1 MRVANLDSAVRLW
14 VDPVAAIG
22 GDRPCSHNFTAYTA
36 KINNGGQVKASLAIG
51 TMSVGSG

>member
-14 VDPVAAIG
+14 ADPVAAIG

-36 KINNGGQVKASLAIG
+36 KINDGGQVKASLAIG
-51 TMSVGSG
+51 TMSIGSG